1 VLSKIA
7 ALIRASDRRA
17 DGYSR
22 DLQTAR
28 LRASYLRAYFAPA
41 LFNLVPVKTELIA
54 SMAVD
59 AYWRLYY
66 NETWMATHTVEENA
80 ALLIHEVG
88 HLLRDHEARKKAAA
102 VTNAYLWNTAAD
114 CEINDDLANEG
125 LPLPGDP
132 PQPGKYRLETG
143 STAELYYRELTKPQP
158 ESKRK
163 QDGSSVGQGQGG
175 PEQSRQT
182 TSPESSRAESK
193 CDCGSGAHGERR
205 SWELPPDDESSGG
218 PPGVDAVKAEM
229 VRRDVA
235 QRILDTSGFS
245 GDVPLGWRRWAHEVM
260 TPKVDYMAI
269 LRRTVRI
276 ALRECTVG
284 RYDRTYRRPHR
295 RQAGYGE
302 FIMPSFYQPRP
313 RPGFLIDTSSSMQS
327 EQLSRAMTEL
337 GALTRQLGY
346 ASEVV
351 VACCDAAVHGV
362 KKIFNPSQLQMYG
375 GGGTDIG
382 KGIEWFA
389 SRKSGPIDL
398 LIMVTDCQTDWPQEV
413 PPFPVITIRVGDGL
427 PPPWGDRGANQVITI
442 EDRAAQIERAL
453 AHDRRKRRWL
463 NSTAP

>member
-7 ALIRASDRRA
+7 GLIRTSNRRA

-22 DLQTAR
+22 DLQAAR
-28 LRASYLRAYFAPA
+28 LRASYQRAYFAPA
-41 LFNLVPVKTELIA
+41 LFNLIPVRTELTA

-66 NETWMATHTVEENA
+66 NEAWMASHTVDENA

-88 HLLRDHEARKKAAA
+88 HLVRDHEARKKSAAA
-102 VTNAYLWNTAAD
+102 TNASLWNTAAD

-132 PQPGKYRLETG
+132 PQPGKYGLQTG
-143 STAELYYRELTKPQP
+143 DTAELYYRQLSKPQP
-158 ESKRK
+158 ESEHYPGPSTSP
-163 QDGSSVGQGQGG
+163 GSSGA
-175 PEQSRQT
+175 QS
-182 TSPESSRAESK
+182 K
-193 CDCGSGAHGERR
+193 DDCGSGAHGERR
-205 SWELPPDDESSGG
+205 SWELPPDEESSGG

-235 QRILDTSGFS
+235 QRMLDSSAFS
-245 GDVPLGWRRWAHEVM
+245 GEVSLGWRRWAHEVM

-269 LRRTVRI
+269 IRRTVRL
-276 ALRECTVG
+276 ALRESTLG

-313 RPGFLIDTSSSMQS
+313 RPGFLIDTSSSMQN

-362 KKIFNPSQLQMYG
+362 KRIFNLSQLQMYG
-375 GGGTDIG
+375 GGGTDLG
-382 KGIEWFA
+382 EGLEWFA
-389 SRKSGPIDL
+389 SRKSGQIDL
-398 LIMVTDCQTDWPQEV
+398 LIMVTDCQTNWPPEI

-427 PPPWGDRGANQVITI
+427 PPPWGDRGANKVITI
-442 EDRAAQIERAL
+442 EDRSAQIERSIA
-453 AHDRRKRRWL
+453 RSRKRRWL
-463 NSTAP
+463 NNTEP